1 MSSRFLFGFALL
13 FSTAL
18 VTSGTCTVFQIHTI
32 IQGLDDV
39 LSSGKCADYVTTSSS
54 LSVPCD
60 ALSCIDIVEELAS
73 KLPDCALSDNG
84 NSVNKKR
91 ELQNGLEDCSAESSA
106 SLSVEAYNSRSV
118 SGGGIVTSMRGCV
131 AVMET
136 MVEQLPDCYTDEVN
150 VKQDVLQ
157 SLTSCIGSSSAA
169 GASQPN
175 SGGECTDDEVS
186 SLAYLTHSIV
196 ASKECEAYVIATATD
211 WYIQVPC
218 SARTC
223 LETMENAVQQMPDC
237 EFEGMNYKKELA
249 DELPDAESAVILS
262 LVAESDGGETVLRS
276 EPFEDAAVS
285 VAEAELEDE
294 SVVNVESDDVSVA
307 EVDDESVAKAELDEV
322 SVKISDMSAVPPSQ
336 ISMAACRP
344 SLMLTPAL
352 VQSGRSSSMLVMCLR
367 HSVKL
372 Q

>member
-1 MSSRFLFGFALL
+1 ML
-13 FSTAL
+13 
-18 VTSGTCTVFQIHTI
+18 
-32 IQGLDDV
+32 
-39 LSSGKCADYVTTSSS
+39 
-54 LSVPCD
+54 
-60 ALSCIDIVEELAS
+60 IDE
-73 KLPDCALSDNG
+73 
-84 NSVNKKR
+84 
-91 ELQNGLEDCSAESSA
+91 
-106 SLSVEAYNSRSV
+106 
-118 SGGGIVTSMRGCV
+118 
-131 AVMET
+131 
-136 MVEQLPDCYTDEVN
+136 
-150 VKQDVLQ
+150 
-157 SLTSCIGSSSAA
+157 
-169 GASQPN
+169 
-175 SGGECTDDEVS
+175 
-186 SLAYLTHSIV
+186 
-196 ASKECEAYVIATATD
+196 
-211 WYIQVPC
+211 
-218 SARTC
+218 
-223 LETMENAVQQMPDC
+223 
-237 EFEGMNYKKELA
+237 A